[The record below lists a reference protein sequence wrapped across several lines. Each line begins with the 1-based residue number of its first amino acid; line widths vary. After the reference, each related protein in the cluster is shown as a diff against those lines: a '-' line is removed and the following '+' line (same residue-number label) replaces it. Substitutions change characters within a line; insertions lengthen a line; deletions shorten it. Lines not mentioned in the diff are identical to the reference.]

1 MPTCASPLMI
11 AGVTGARDSTSSGCC
26 FANPFTYSRHLA
38 PMSFSKFQKNFA
50 VVVCRDG
57 SGILILPFHL
67 GFRRSSRLLGV
78 SSAFNNSLLYRMLI
92 GKMRQGVISAS
103 FPLHCSGNFSVEGA
117 RSRVHLRA

>member
-11 AGVTGARDSTSSGCC
+11 AGVTGARDSTNRGCC

-38 PMSFSKFQKNFA
+38 PISFSKFQKNFA

-67 GFRRSSRLLGV
+67 GFRRSSRLFGV
-78 SSAFNNSLLYRMLI
+78 SPALTNSVLYRMLI
-92 GKMRQGVISAS
+92 GRMRQGVINAS
-103 FPLHCSGNFSVEGA
+103 FSLNCSGNFSAEGGM
-117 RSRVHLRA
+117 